1 MLLRQNS
8 LSFKMHVEMVKRML
22 MGPVDQVARVSIP
35 AVRPITNV
43 LSTKVTAILIK
54 IV

>member
-1 MLLRQNS
+1 
-8 LSFKMHVEMVKRML
+8 MVKRML
-22 MGPVDQVARVSIP
+22 MGPPADLVAGVSIP

-43 LSTKVTAILIK
+43 LSTKVTATLIK